1 MAESVLDHAA
11 AFGAEWFFAFLVA
24 IGFGILAKQLLNEY
38 QRNNERKAELEERNA
53 ARQAELELKREE
65 RKRDDLYELAC
76 AGADPN
82 DSLPDVT
89 ARVGAVEERVAE
101 LEARVTAIEDGTMTP
116 GSQEPPVE
124 EEWPEWVRP
133 TSKDTK
139 YHKGD
144 KVTFE
149 GVHYVCNKNNVVTS
163 PAEDQ
168 KSWIRQD

>member
-1 MAESVLDHAA
+1 MAIYNDIATV
-11 AFGAEWFFAFLVA
+11 
-24 IGFGILAKQLLNEY
+24 IGNGGYDLTDLLHRIDVIYVSGQLTD
-38 QRNNERKAELEERNA
+38 QERE
-53 ARQAELELKREE
+53 
-65 RKRDDLYELAC
+65 DLYVLAC
-76 AGADPN
+76 AGADPD

-89 ARVGAVEERVAE
+89 VRVGAVEERVSE

-124 EEWPEWVRP
+124 EEWPEWVKP
-133 TSKDTK
+133 TSKDTQ

-149 GVHYVCNKNNVVTS
+149 GAHYVCNKNNVVSS
-163 PAEDQ
+163 PADDK

>member
-1 MAESVLDHAA
+1 MAIYNDIATVIGNGGYDLVDLLHRIDVIYVSGKLTD
-11 AFGAEWFFAFLVA
+11 AE
-24 IGFGILAKQLLNEY
+24 
-38 QRNNERKAELEERNA
+38 
-53 ARQAELELKREE
+53 RE
-65 RKRDDLYELAC
+65 DLYVLAC
-76 AGADPN
+76 SGADPD

-89 ARVGAVEERVAE
+89 VRVGAVEERVAE

-124 EEWPEWVRP
+124 EEWPEWVKP
-133 TSKDTK
+133 TSKDTQ

-144 KVTFE
+144 KVSFE
-149 GVHYVCNKNNVVTS
+149 GAHYVCNKNNVVTS

>member
-1 MAESVLDHAA
+1 MYEEVMKVIEAGGYDLADLLRRIDVLYAGGRLTD
-11 AFGAEWFFAFLVA
+11 
-24 IGFGILAKQLLNEY
+24 
-38 QRNNERKAELEERNA
+38 EEREN
-53 ARQAELELKREE
+53 
-65 RKRDDLYELAC
+65 LYELARTK
-76 AGADPN
+76 ADPD

-89 ARVGAVEERVAE
+89 VRVGAVEERVAE

-133 TSKDTK
+133 TSKDTQ

-149 GVHYVCNKNNVVTS
+149 GVHYVCNKNNVVAS
-163 PAEDQ
+163 PAENP

>member
-1 MAESVLDHAA
+1 MAIYNDIATVISNGGYDLAGLLHRIDVIYVSGKLTD
-11 AFGAEWFFAFLVA
+11 AE
-24 IGFGILAKQLLNEY
+24 
-38 QRNNERKAELEERNA
+38 
-53 ARQAELELKREE
+53 RE
-65 RKRDDLYELAC
+65 DLYVLAC
-76 AGADPN
+76 SGADPD

-89 ARVGAVEERVAE
+89 ERVGALELRVAE

-116 GSQEPPVE
+116 GSQELPVE
-124 EEWPEWVRP
+124 EEWPEWVKP
-133 TSKDTK
+133 TSKDTQ

-149 GVHYVCNKNNVVTS
+149 GAHYVCNKNNVVTS

>member
-1 MAESVLDHAA
+1 MFNEVTAVIEAGGYDLADLLHRIDVLYVRGRLTD
-11 AFGAEWFFAFLVA
+11 
-24 IGFGILAKQLLNEY
+24 
-38 QRNNERKAELEERNA
+38 EER
-53 ARQAELELKREE
+53 EE
-65 RKRDDLYELAC
+65 LYELARTE
-76 AGADPN
+76 ANPD

-89 ARVGAVEERVAE
+89 ERVGSVEERVAE

-133 TSKDTK
+133 TSKDE
-139 YHKGD
+139 YYRKGD

-149 GVHYVCNKNNVVTS
+149 GVHYVCNKNNVVAS
-163 PAEDQ
+163 PAENP

>member
-1 MAESVLDHAA
+1 MYQIVKTLIEAGGYDLADLLRRIDVLYVGGRLTD
-11 AFGAEWFFAFLVA
+11 
-24 IGFGILAKQLLNEY
+24 
-38 QRNNERKAELEERNA
+38 EER
-53 ARQAELELKREE
+53 EE
-65 RKRDDLYELAC
+65 LYELARTK
-76 AGADPN
+76 ADPD

-89 ARVGAVEERVAE
+89 ERVGAVEERVAE

-133 TSKDTK
+133 TSKDQY

-149 GVHYVCNKNNVVTS
+149 GVRYVCDKNNVATS
-163 PAEDQ
+163 PADDP

>member
-1 MAESVLDHAA
+1 MYEEVMKVIEAGGYDLVDLLHRIDVLYAGGRLTD
-11 AFGAEWFFAFLVA
+11 
-24 IGFGILAKQLLNEY
+24 
-38 QRNNERKAELEERNA
+38 EEREN
-53 ARQAELELKREE
+53 
-65 RKRDDLYELAC
+65 LYELARTK
-76 AGADPN
+76 ADPD

-89 ARVGAVEERVAE
+89 VRVGAVEERVAE

-133 TSKDTK
+133 TSKDEY

-149 GVHYVCNKNNVVTS
+149 GERYVCNKNNVTAS
-163 PAEDQ
+163 PAENP
-168 KSWIRQD
+168 KSWVRQD

>member
-1 MAESVLDHAA
+1 MAIYNDITTVIGNGGYDLVDLLHRIDVIYVSGKLTD
-11 AFGAEWFFAFLVA
+11 AE
-24 IGFGILAKQLLNEY
+24 
-38 QRNNERKAELEERNA
+38 
-53 ARQAELELKREE
+53 RE
-65 RKRDDLYELAC
+65 DLYVLAC
-76 AGADPN
+76 AGADPD

-89 ARVGAVEERVAE
+89 VRVGALELRVAE

-116 GSQEPPVE
+116 GSQELPVE

-149 GVHYVCNKNNVVTS
+149 GAHYVCNKNNVVTS